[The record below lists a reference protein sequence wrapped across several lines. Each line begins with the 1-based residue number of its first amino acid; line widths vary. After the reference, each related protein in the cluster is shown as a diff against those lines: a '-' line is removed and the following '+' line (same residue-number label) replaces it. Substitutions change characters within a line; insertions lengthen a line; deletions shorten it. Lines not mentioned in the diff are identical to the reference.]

1 MKSVKEKAAEAR
13 AVGHKRFISDRP
25 CRYGH
30 YERYANGKGTCV
42 ACARRLRTLGA
53 RFERLGFRPLT
64 PAEPSA

>member
-42 ACARRLRTLGA
+42 AVRSHIAYIRA
-53 RFERLGFRPLT
+53 RFERRTFRPLT
-64 PAEPSA
+64 PTEPSA

>member
-42 ACARRLRTLGA
+42 ACARRLRTLGPVSNA
-53 RFERLGFRPLT
+53 SGFRPLT